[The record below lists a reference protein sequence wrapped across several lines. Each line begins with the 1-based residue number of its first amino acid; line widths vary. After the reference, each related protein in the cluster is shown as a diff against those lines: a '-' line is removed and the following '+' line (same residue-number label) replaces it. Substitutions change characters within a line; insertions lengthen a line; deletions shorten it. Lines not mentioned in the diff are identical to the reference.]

1 MNFFAKNLLRSYYVP
16 DAALG
21 SRDTNKT
28 DKVPILTDLIRWKK
42 KQQQRVSREICKLP
56 DEIPE

>member
-1 MNFFAKNLLRSYYVP
+1 MP

-28 DKVPILTDLIRWKK
+28 DKVPILTDLIWWKK
-42 KQQQRVSREICKLP
+42 KQQPRVSREICKP
-56 DEIPE
+56 